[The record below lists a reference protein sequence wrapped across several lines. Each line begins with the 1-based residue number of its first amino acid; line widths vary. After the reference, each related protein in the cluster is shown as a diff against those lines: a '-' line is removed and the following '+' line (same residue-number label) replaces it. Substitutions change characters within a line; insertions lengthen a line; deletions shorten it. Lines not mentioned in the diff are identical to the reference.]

1 MKVVETHI
9 SDVLILEPEIF
20 EDNRG
25 FFYEGYNKQ
34 KFAKIIGSSVEMV
47 QENYSYSVKNV
58 LRGLH
63 YQLIHPQGKLV
74 SVVSGEVFDVAVD
87 LRKNSPNFK
96 QWVGTILTSQSKRL
110 FWIPKGFAHG
120 FVVLSENAELL
131 YKTTDFYDPVSEKSI
146 RWDDPELAIPWP
158 MSGEPV
164 LSEKDRKGSLLREAE
179 VYTRF

>member
-1 MKVVETHI
+1 MKVIKTHI
-9 SDVLILEPEIF
+9 PDVLILEPEIF

-25 FFYEGYNKQ
+25 FFYEEYNKQ
-34 KFAKIIGSSVEMV
+34 KFSKIIGSSVEMV
-47 QENYSYSVKNV
+47 QENHSYSAKNV

-63 YQLIHPQGKLV
+63 YQLTHPQGKLV

-87 LRKNSPNFK
+87 LRLNSPNFK

-131 YKTTDFYDPVSEKSI
+131 YKTTDFYDPASEKII

-158 MSGEPV
+158 MHGEPV

-179 VYTRF
+179 VYT